1 MNNLKI
7 YCVTN
12 KKLKFLEQ
20 LPLKLVGVGKDHFSN
35 FYLKCNDKDNIDY
48 KEQFYSELTFHYWY
62 WKNLLS
68 NEKCKWVGFCQK
80 RRFWIKTKLESTEVK
95 KELLK
100 NNLLT
105 KIDSKYEKYD
115 SFICNPIKIS
125 GSKKIKIL
133 KRGWRNVLNDP
144 TILFLKKKQNIKLH
158 FDMHHGYKNLEKA
171 INHLNYNDRDDFK
184 KYVNERNYFNP
195 NIMCIARIE
204 ILNNWFQDLFEWL
217 EKCESEFGFD
227 NLKGYDTLRLYAYL
241 AERYMS
247 FWFKKYTKYK
257 EQPWAF
263 VDV

>member
-1 MNNLKI
+1 
-7 YCVTN
+7 
-12 KKLKFLEQ
+12 
-20 LPLKLVGVGKDHFSN
+20 
-35 FYLKCNDKDNIDY
+35 
-48 KEQFYSELTFHYWY
+48 
-62 WKNLLS
+62 
-68 NEKCKWVGFCQK
+68 
-80 RRFWIKTKLESTEVK
+80 
-95 KELLK
+95 
-100 NNLLT
+100 
-105 KIDSKYEKYD
+105 
-115 SFICNPIKIS
+115 
-125 GSKKIKIL
+125 
-133 KRGWRNVLNDP
+133 
-144 TILFLKKKQNIKLH
+144 
-158 FDMHHGYKNLEKA
+158 MHHGYKNLEKA